1 MLGIGIHKDV
11 ILTKAVVNEKGSLVL
26 SFDELK
32 NLTKPESNIF
42 ESSQTAKVD
51 NTGKTSVDIQ
61 IFPFGKPKGDRN
73 KDKTDDEL
81 LEMISGDISRTKSQL
96 TQLLLVYTTSDQVNW
111 DPYAQTGVT
120 KENYREQLL
129 NNSTLE
135 TVFSNYAHQFITM
148 VTPFAG
154 DQKLLLRIKLI
165 RQSKD
170 KNFATIPGRF
180 LEDQPWV
187 ESMDVPDKLSKVT
200 FTKWEIENGYDSAA
214 PAANK
219 AAADNKEQEIEDTA
233 ASQDNVF
240 GKR

>member
-1 MLGIGIHKDV
+1 MLGIGIHEDV
-11 ILTKAVVNEKGSLVL
+11 VLKKVTVNEKGSLVL
-26 SFDELK
+26 TFDELK
-32 NLTKPESNIF
+32 NLIKPEANIF

-73 KDKTDDEL
+73 KDKSEDEL
-81 LEMISGDISRTKSQL
+81 LEMISGDISSRKSQL
-96 TQLLLVYTTSDQVNW
+96 TQLLLVFMAEEQVKW

-120 KENYREQLL
+120 GQNYREELL

-135 TVFSNYAHQFITM
+135 TVFSNYAHQFIDM
-148 VTPFAG
+148 ISPYVG
-154 DQKLLLRIKLI
+154 DNTRLLRIKLI

-180 LEDQPWV
+180 LDEQPWV
-187 ESMDVPDKLSKVT
+187 ESMDVPKKLSKVS
-200 FTKWEIENGYDSAA
+200 FTKWEIENGYDSSA
-214 PAANK
+214 PAAGK
-219 AAADNKEQEIEDTA
+219 SSADNKEQEIEDTA
-233 ASQDNVF
+233 TSQDNVF